1 MKVFSNLRFLFM
13 IAAASIMLVSCSDD
27 LDGGGGGSET
37 QTSLNL
43 EAGPGLVTSVSTV
56 AIGDTFIVNLVATA
70 GDDALNTL
78 EIFEDGVS
86 IDDFGRIKYNDDPA
100 AANPVLLL
108 GDSKTAIDVDI
119 KVAAHTEVGTKNYR
133 FTVVDD
139 SGDAESVSVDVTTV
153 GTPPALTLNGTAS
166 LDLAPGSLNN
176 VNLTA
181 VKGSGTI
188 ASIGVTVDGS
198 LIDITDL
205 AFDGVDFTSN
215 PQVLEGDLVEG
226 FTMKQLTFRAPM
238 TDGSYAYIIT
248 ATDEFGQ
255 ESTVEFTVNVVT
267 ATPLDV
273 LMGVLFNAGGP
284 MGTGGLD
291 LDNGMST
298 GSTDVDAEIKDEGID
313 GDGNWLQLIS
323 PVNGS
328 RLYLITPGMNGVSES
343 FTFASLDSK
352 ETLAALNGSGLEVS
366 TSGTVLAGQVYLVER
381 EGNVYAFEVAE
392 VNVIQADNSDNY
404 VLNIVK

>member
-1 MKVFSNLRFLFM
+1 MV
-13 IAAASIMLVSCSDD
+13 AAASIIFVSCSGD
-27 LDGGGGGSET
+27 LDGGGSET

-43 EAGPGLVTSVSTV
+43 EAGSGLVTSVTTV

-108 GDSKTAIDVDI
+108 GDSKTAVDVDI

-133 FTVVDD
+133 YTVVDD
-139 SGDAESVSVDVTTV
+139 AGDAESVSVEVTVV

-166 LDLAPGSLNN
+166 LDLNPGSLNN

-188 ASIGVTVDGS
+188 ASIGVKVNGS
-198 LIDITDL
+198 DIDITDL

-215 PQVLEGDLVEG
+215 PHVLEGDLVEG
-226 FTMKQLTFRAPM
+226 FTMKALTFRTPM
-238 TDGSYAYIIT
+238 TDGNYVYNIT
-248 ATDEFGQ
+248 IKDEFGQ
-255 ESTVEFTVNVVT
+255 ESSIEFTVNI
-267 ATPLDV
+267 ALEM

-284 MGTGGLD
+284 VGKGGLD

-298 GSTDVDAEIKDEGID
+298 GTQASDIEAEIKDQGID
-313 GDGNWLQLIS
+313 GNGNWLQLIA
-323 PVNGS
+323 PFNGS
-328 RLYLITPGMNGVSES
+328 RMYLITPGEDGVSES
-343 FTFASLDSK
+343 FTFGSIESK
-352 ETLAALNGSGLEVS
+352 ETLAALNGSGLEIAI
-366 TSGTVLAGQVYLVER
+366 SGTVVVGQVYVVER
-381 EGNVYAFEVAE
+381 EGNVYAFEIAE